1 MSGKAETPVVDGL
14 RFLRGLIARPRTV
27 GAIAPSSP
35 YLARA
40 MAAQID
46 PAAPGPVL
54 ELGPGTG
61 AITEGLI
68 ARGVAP
74 QRIVAV
80 EYDADFAALVAKRF
94 AGVRVVRGDAF
105 DLAATL
111 GQDYPE
117 PFAAAISGLP
127 LVNFP
132 KALRQSLLE
141 GVFARLKPGAPF
153 VQFSYSLWPPIPPS
167 EKFSATRT
175 AFVLLNLPP
184 ARVWVYRRRQ

>member
-1 MSGKAETPVVDGL
+1 MAGKAETQIVDEF
-14 RFLRGLIARPRTV
+14 RFLRRLIARPRSV

-46 PAAPGPVL
+46 PAAPGLIL

-68 ARGVAP
+68 ARGFSP
-74 QRIVAV
+74 SRIVAV
-80 EYDADFAALVAKRF
+80 EYDPDFAALVATRF
-94 AGVRVVRGDAF
+94 AGVRVIRGDAF
-105 DLAATL
+105 NLAATL
-111 GQDYPE
+111 GNDYPE

-132 KALRQSLLE
+132 KALRRSFLE
-141 GVFARLKPGAPF
+141 GVFARLRPGAPF

-167 EKFSATRT
+167 EKFT
-175 AFVLLNLPP
+175 AKRVALVLRNLPP
-184 ARVWVYRRRQ
+184 ARVWVYRQS